1 MALPFVI
8 PRRIFA
14 ATRDADGGVAIPK
27 NGTVLGQARA
37 IWQDRFPC
45 TLAGRPGWEF
55 REPNGDRLFIVVRIA
70 SVTLPAG
77 LGGGNG
83 IIGVWFGNALTKF
96 GNDDFGDGVRA
107 LVESIGDI
115 KRTWAVEWD
124 ATNNVFGS
132 NALDADGT
140 AVGTFV
146 KNRWPAEWQLAQP
159 SDYTTAANGK
169 KTISTRTGRRFI
181 PEFA

>member
-1 MALPFVI
+1 MALPYVI

-37 IWQDRFPC
+37 IWKDRHL
-45 TLAGRPGWEF
+45 TELAGRPGFEF
-55 REPNGDRLFIVVRIA
+55 REPDGDRLFVVIRVA
-70 SVTLPAG
+70 SVTLPAA

-83 IIGVWFGNALTKF
+83 IVGVWFGNASTKL

-107 LVESIGDI
+107 LLETLGDI

-124 ATNNVFGS
+124 ATNKVWAS

-146 KNRWPAEWQLAQP
+146 RNRWPADWQLAQP
-159 SDYTTAANGK
+159 SDYVQSGGK
-169 KTISTRTGRRFI
+169 WTLPARTGRRYI
-181 PEFA
+181 PEFI